1 MLKFYKTENDKLI
14 EITEI
19 ESGCWVNVVKPN
31 QSEIDYLINEMKIEE
46 QFVNSSLDTE
56 EMSRVE
62 VEDEQTLVILDIPI
76 KCEEEENNTVIYNTI
91 PIGIIM
97 TEDHIITI
105 STAENEIIDEI
116 KNNKIKNLQTQLKTR
131 FFLMILIHISV
142 KYLYFLRQIEK
153 ISATIER
160 QLHKSMKNQELLQLI
175 GLEKSLVYF
184 STSLKANEIILQKIL
199 KGRVIKL
206 YEDDH
211 DVLEDVLIEVKQAIE
226 MSNIYASILSGTM
239 NAFASVISN
248 NLNIVMKV
256 LTSITIVM
264 SIPNIIFSFYG
275 MNVKSLPMA
284 NFWFPMLASL
294 SIMGLCFGILK
305 KKNMI

>member
-31 QSEIDYLINEMKIEE
+31 QSEINYLINEMKIEE

-116 KNNKIKNLQTQLKTR
+116 KNLQTQLKTR

-160 QLHKSMKNQELLQLI
+160 QLHKSMKNHELLQLI